1 MLFNSNVKLLLVLL
15 LAVVLIYMLNSK
27 EEIPNDGEVEALT
40 EEQVA
45 EEQVVEEPVTTEME
59 ETQQVSEPVQES
71 SNVEDTQDNL
81 LDDE

>member
-15 LAVVLIYMLNSK
+15 FAVVLIYMLNSK

-40 EEQVA
+40 EDVAEEQVA
-45 EEQVVEEPVTTEME
+45 EEPVTSEME
-59 ETQQVSEPVQES
+59 ETQQVSEPAQES
-71 SNVEDTQDNL
+71 SNVEEVADNL